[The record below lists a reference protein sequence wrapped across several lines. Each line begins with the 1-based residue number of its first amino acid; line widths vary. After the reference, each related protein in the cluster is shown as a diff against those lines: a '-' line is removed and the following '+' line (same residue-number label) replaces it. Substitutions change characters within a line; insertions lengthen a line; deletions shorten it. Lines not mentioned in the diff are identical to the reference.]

1 MSARDLM
8 RGSFDMSEPMPF
20 SGCCFFI
27 PSNWCRCFFRI
38 AAFTWRAV
46 RRERNVLL
54 HLVFFVTGKSTT
66 VDHVVEGDVGDL
78 LQAAG
83 GHVQADRPVQEE
95 GAQLEEGVEGEGRHV
110 WLAPTVAPL
119 LNIFLKLHPSK
130 KRNYQ

>member
-1 MSARDLM
+1 MLLLH
-8 RGSFDMSEPMPF
+8 PF
-20 SGCCFFI
+20 KLVPVLFQHGCFHLKSGCKREQCF
-27 PSNWCRCFFRI
+27 
-38 AAFTWRAV
+38 A
-46 RRERNVLL
+46 LL

-110 WLAPTVAPL
+110 RFAPTVAPL